1 MKFKRESFYLLH
13 ILDACDA
20 IASYF
25 DGIGKDEFLSNR
37 MRQDAVVRQIQ
48 IIGEAVKHISPE
60 TQAQYPQI
68 IWKEIAGM
76 RNRII
81 HAYFEVDLEIV
92 WMAATKDVPELKNEM
107 LKVLPE
113 IQKIESLKEKQ

>member
-1 MKFKRESFYLLH
+1 
-13 ILDACDA
+13 
-20 IASYF
+20 
-25 DGIGKDEFLSNR
+25 
-37 MRQDAVVRQIQ
+37 
-48 IIGEAVKHISPE
+48 
-60 TQAQYPQI
+60 
-68 IWKEIAGM
+68 M